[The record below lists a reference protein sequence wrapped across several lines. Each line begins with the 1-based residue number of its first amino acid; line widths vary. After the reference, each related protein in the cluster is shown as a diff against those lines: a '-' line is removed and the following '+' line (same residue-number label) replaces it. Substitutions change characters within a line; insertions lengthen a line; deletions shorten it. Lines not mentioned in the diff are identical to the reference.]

1 MIVDMIVRS
10 YELKRRKKRFA
21 HFRDYIIDR
30 WNIDRFSRRIDRGKS
45 SKIRVIWAQ
54 NFSLLSNETR
64 VDGYIGSVEIRI
76 SFFNVRL
83 SVTGCSKRRVTL
95 VITFVI
101 LIFSEGRG
109 ISSFCGACLT
119 SIESSNIR

>member
-1 MIVDMIVRS
+1 MLIYVDMIVRS
-10 YELKRRKKRFA
+10 YELKRRKKRSV

-30 WNIDRFSRRIDRGKS
+30 WNINRFSRRIDRGKS
-45 SKIRVIWAQ
+45 SNIRVIWAQ
-54 NFSLLSNETR
+54 NFSLLSNEAR
-64 VDGYIGSVEIRI
+64 VDGYLGSVEIRI

-119 SIESSNIR
+119 SI